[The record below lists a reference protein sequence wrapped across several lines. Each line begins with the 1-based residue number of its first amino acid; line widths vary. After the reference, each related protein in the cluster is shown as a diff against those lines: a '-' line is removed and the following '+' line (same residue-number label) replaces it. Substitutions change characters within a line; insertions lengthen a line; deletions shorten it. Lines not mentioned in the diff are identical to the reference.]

1 MPDERL
7 IALIILKRKVRTL

>member
-7 IALIILKRKVRTL
+7 IALKL